1 MFVAA
6 LFMTDKK
13 YKQPKCPPTDEMDIQ
28 IWYSHSMQ
36 FYLVLQKE
44 RSTDTCYNVHG

>member
-13 YKQPKCPPTDEMDIQ
+13 YKQPKCLPIDEMDIQ
-28 IWYSHSMQ
+28 N
-36 FYLVLQKE
+36 LVQPLNGILLSTSE
-44 RSTDTCYNVHG
+44 RKKY